1 MSTID
6 TELETRIGAIFSR
19 RPELWGFAV
28 QDRQALAGVAKDAGP
43 REDDLFVT
51 EIGIF
56 PRLGTGQ
63 YGEIYMDIATALSEL
78 VEERPVRGACL
89 LALGAAR
96 AQEVGKPLLLVAS
109 PEMKAFYAHTVL
121 VAVPAGESGHL
132 GFILN
137 RPTGG
142 TPPG

>member
-78 VEERPVRGACL
+78 VEERPEACELLRGRTFVRTL
-89 LALGAAR
+89 
-96 AQEVGKPLLLVAS
+96 Q
-109 PEMKAFYAHTVL
+109 
-121 VAVPAGESGHL
+121 
-132 GFILN
+132 
-137 RPTGG
+137 
-142 TPPG
+142 